1 MAASKNPEPAKIG
14 SRPEQRSRTPEATD
28 AQDTPASNFIS
39 HLLELRNRLMYA
51 VITVGVVFGAL
62 LPFSNDVYTL
72 LARPLMDVLP
82 PGVGMIATDVASAF
96 LTPIKVTLALAIV
109 VSIPMIL
116 YQLWAF
122 VAPGLYKH
130 ERRMTIPLLVSST
143 LLFYAGMA
151 FAYFVVFPVAF
162 GFFVKTAP
170 QGVTMMTDIKSY
182 IDFVYSMFFAFGIA
196 FELPVALVLLAW
208 MGVIDPEKL
217 ATKRPYVVLW
227 VFIVAAF
234 ITPPDVFSQVLLAV
248 PMLILFEIGLFV
260 ARRLA
265 RSPRRNDA
273 EGHRPLSDA
282 EMEAEFDKDERENA
296 ADAKGGK

>member
-1 MAASKNPEPAKIG
+1 MAASKNPEPAELGARRK
-14 SRPEQRSRTPEATD
+14 RRSKTAEATD
-28 AQDTPASNFIS
+28 AQDTPVGNFIS

-51 VITVGVVFGAL
+51 VVTVGVVFGAL
-62 LPFSNDVYTL
+62 LPFSSDLYTL
-72 LARPLMDVLP
+72 LARPLMAVLP

-130 ERRMTIPLLVSST
+130 ERRMIVPLLVSST

-151 FAYFVVFPVAF
+151 FAYFVVFPAAF
-162 GFFVKTAP
+162 GFFVKMAP

-196 FELPVALVLLAW
+196 FELPVALILLAW

-265 RSPRRNDA
+265 RSPSRNDA

>member
-1 MAASKNPEPAKIG
+1 MAAPKNPEPAEAG
-14 SRPEQRSRTPEATD
+14 PRRSQRTRTPEA
-28 AQDTPASNFIS
+28 QDSPASNFIS

-82 PGVGMIATDVASAF
+82 EGVGMIATDVASAF

-122 VAPGLYKH
+122 VAPGLYRH

-208 MGVIDPEKL
+208 MGIIDPEKL

-265 RSPRRNDA
+265 RSPRRGDSDN
-273 EGHRPLSDA
+273 HHPLSEA
-282 EMEAEFDKDERENA
+282 EMDAEFDKHERENA
-296 ADAKGGK
+296 ANAKGGK

>member
-1 MAASKNPEPAKIG
+1 MAASKKPEPAEVG
-14 SRPEQRSRTPEATD
+14 SRRKRRSKTAEATD
-28 AQDTPASNFIS
+28 AQDTPVGNFIS

-51 VITVGVVFGAL
+51 VVTVGVVFGAL
-62 LPFSNDVYTL
+62 LPFSSDLYTL
-72 LARPLMDVLP
+72 LARPLMAVLP

-130 ERRMTIPLLVSST
+130 ERRMIVPLLVSST

-151 FAYFVVFPVAF
+151 FAYFVVFPAAF
-162 GFFVKTAP
+162 GFFVKMAP

-196 FELPVALVLLAW
+196 FELPVALILLAW

-265 RSPRRNDA
+265 RSPSRNDA

>member
-1 MAASKNPEPAKIG
+1 MAAPKNPEPAEAG
-14 SRPEQRSRTPEATD
+14 PRRSQRKRTPEAIG
-28 AQDTPASNFIS
+28 AQNSPVSNFIS

-62 LPFSNDVYTL
+62 LPFSNDVYIL
-72 LARPLMDVLP
+72 VARPLMDVLP
-82 PGVGMIATDVASAF
+82 EGVGMIATDVASAF

-122 VAPGLYKH
+122 VAPGLYRH

-265 RSPRRNDA
+265 RSPRRGDSD
-273 EGHRPLSDA
+273 GHHPLSDA
-282 EMEAEFDKDERENA
+282 EMDAEFDKHERENA
-296 ADAKGGK
+296 ANAKGGK

>member
-1 MAASKNPEPAKIG
+1 MAASKNPEPAEQGWRRKRRSG
-14 SRPEQRSRTPEATD
+14 RPKAADVQD
-28 AQDTPASNFIS
+28 AAAGNFIS

-51 VITVGVVFGAL
+51 VMTVGVVFGGL
-62 LPFSNDVYTL
+62 LPFSNDVYIL
-72 LARPLMDVLP
+72 LAQPLMAVLP
-82 PGVGMIATDVASAF
+82 QGVGMIATDVASAF

-116 YQLWAF
+116 YQVWAF
-122 VAPGLYKH
+122 VAPGLYQH
-130 ERRMTIPLLVSST
+130 ERRMTIPLLISST

-182 IDFVYSMFFAFGIA
+182 IDFVYSMFFAFGVA
-196 FELPVALVLLAW
+196 FELPVALILLAW
-208 MGVIDPEKL
+208 MGIVDPEKL
-217 ATKRPYVVLW
+217 ATKRAYVVLW
-227 VFIVAAF
+227 VFIIAAF

-265 RSPRRNDA
+265 RKPHRTDDP
-273 EGHRPLSDA
+273 GHHPLSDA
-282 EMEAEFDKDERENA
+282 EMEAELDKHARA
-296 ADAKGGK
+296 STADAEGGK

>member
-1 MAASKNPEPAKIG
+1 MGARRE
-14 SRPEQRSRTPEATD
+14 RERTPETTD
-28 AQDTPASNFIS
+28 AQDTPVSNFIS

-72 LARPLMDVLP
+72 LARPLMAVLP
-82 PGVGMIATDVASAF
+82 AGVGMIATDVASAF

-122 VAPGLYKH
+122 VAPGLYRH

-196 FELPVALVLLAW
+196 FELPVALILLAW

-265 RSPRRNDA
+265 RSPRHTDD
-273 EGHRPLSDA
+273 HHPLSDA
-282 EMEAEFDKDERENA
+282 EMDAEFDKHERENA
-296 ADAKGGK
+296 ANAKGGK

>member
-1 MAASKNPEPAKIG
+1 MATSKNPEPAASAG
-14 SRPEQRSRTPEATD
+14 PRRARQPRTPEAAATD
-28 AQDTPASNFIS
+28 AQDTPTSNFIA

-62 LPFSNDVYTL
+62 LPFSNDVYIL
-72 LARPLMDVLP
+72 LARPLMAVLP
-82 PGVGMIATDVASAF
+82 PGVGMIATDVSSAF

-122 VAPGLYKH
+122 VAPGLYRH

-143 LLFYAGMA
+143 LLFYTGMA

-162 GFFVKTAP
+162 SFFVKTAP

-208 MGVIDPEKL
+208 MGVINPEKL

-234 ITPPDVFSQVLLAV
+234 ITPPDVFSQVLLAI

-265 RSPRRNDA
+265 RGPRYDDSD
-273 EGHRPLSDA
+273 GHRPLSDA
-282 EMEAEFDKDERENA
+282 EMDAEFDRHERENTK
-296 ADAKGGK
+296 DRK